1 MEIILK
7 RPNDEPAELIEVE
20 NSDAAITAVLG
31 GQFEKAKILSDAVLL
46 YIKDG
51 KAFGHR
57 KNKVKLG
64 DFYGTVAVAGYD
76 PESGEL
82 CDVRSPEIF
91 FGKYYVRTKGFR
103 YEGKKT

>member
-1 MEIILK
+1 MKVLRK
-7 RPNDEPAELIEVE
+7 RIGEPAELIEVE

-31 GQFEKAKILSDAVLL
+31 GQFEKVKILSDAMLL

-51 KAFGHR
+51 RALGHR
-57 KNKVKLG
+57 RNRVKIG
-64 DFYGTVAVAGYD
+64 EFYGSVAICGCD

-91 FGKYYVRTKGFR
+91 FGKYIDKTKGER
-103 YEGKKT
+103 I